1 MVSSD
6 HPGAAPGRV
15 AFDMRDGVAAL
26 TIENPPENVGSLG
39 MRRGV
44 VAGIAAAREAG
55 ARGAVLIG
63 AGRSFFSGSDL
74 RDFGRP
80 LEPPE
85 VPEMIARIEQAPF
98 PVVAALQG
106 EALSGGLELAL
117 GCDWRIAAPGT
128 RVGLPEVSLG
138 FVPGAGGTQR
148 LPRLVGQSRAIDLI
162 CLAARIPSEE
172 ALDIG
177 LIDAIVEGDL
187 LEAAL
192 AFLSDTRGKR
202 LAKTL
207 TPPKEP
213 PEMIDAVARKILA
226 RCGSRPNL
234 AEAIRLVRASTGDAD
249 ATLAEGRVVFHR
261 LRLSKDAFALRHLF
275 FAERKAA
282 TVEGLDMGQ
291 ARDVTRVGVVGG
303 GTMGQGIAR
312 AFLAVDL
319 PVTLVE
325 QDQEA
330 LTAAL
335 DPEVAALIEAVRA
348 EAGITP
354 RSYDTEAIQRQL
366 LAAIVNEAACL
377 LDEGIA
383 QRASDVDVVLTNGDG
398 FPRWSGGP
406 LYWAAPQARS
416 TLEADLADLAQAIGH
431 GFRAGPVARTLDQI
445 ATPLEGQ

>member
-26 TIENPPENVGSLG
+26 TIENPPENAGSLG
-39 MRRGV
+39 VCRGV
-44 VAGIAAAREAG
+44 VTGIAAAQGAG
-55 ARGAVLIG
+55 ARAAVLIG
-63 AGRSFFSGSDL
+63 GGRMFMSGWDL
-74 RDFGRP
+74 REIARP
-80 LEPPE
+80 LEQPE
-85 VPEMIARIEQAPF
+85 LPEMIACIEDAPF
-98 PVVAALQG
+98 PVVAALHG
-106 EALSGGLELAL
+106 EALGGGLELAL

-138 FVPGAGGTQR
+138 FVPGAGGPQR

-162 CLAARIPSEE
+162 CRAARIPAEE

-207 TPPKEP
+207 TPSKEP
-213 PEMIDAVARKILA
+213 PEMIDAVARKMLA
-226 RCGSRPNL
+226 RGGNRPNVT
-234 AEAIRLVRASTGDAD
+234 EAIRLVRASTGDAD
-249 ATLAEGRVVFHR
+249 ATLAEERAVFHR
-261 LRLSKDAFALRHLF
+261 LRLSEDAFALRHLF
-275 FAERKAA
+275 FAEHKAA
-282 TVEGLDMGQ
+282 SVDGLDMGQ
-291 ARDVTRVGVVGG
+291 ARDVTRVGG

-319 PVTLVE
+319 PVTLVDR
-325 QDQEA
+325 DQEA
-330 LTAAL
+330 LTTAL
-335 DPEVAALIEAVRA
+335 DLEVAALIAASRA

-354 RSYDTEAIQRQL
+354 RSYDAETIRRQL

-383 QRASDVDVVLTNGDG
+383 QRASDVDVVLTKGYS
-398 FPRWSGGP
+398 FPRWRGGP
-406 LYWAAPQARS
+406 LYWAARQARS